1 MIACLAGAALCSQA
15 QNFKYEPDE
24 KIAGKA
30 YFSDPGIS
38 PDGSTIAFSSGGDI
52 WTVPAAGGEA
62 RLLIA
67 HPAFESRPLYSPDGK
82 WLAFNSNR
90 TGNGD
95 VYLFNLTTSELR
107 RLTYDDGNEDVSGW
121 SADGK
126 YVYFSTASHDINAMR
141 DIYRVKVEGGT
152 PMPVSNSRY
161 MTEFW
166 AAPSPDGQTV
176 AFDAR
181 GVASGQW
188 WRNGHSH
195 LDETEIWLWKAG
207 GSKGGGKG
215 EVAGPGSGTAG
226 ADGAFERVTEGGAK
240 DLWPM
245 WSKDGATLYFV
256 SDRTGPENLW
266 SMPLHGKAKQLT
278 SFSKGR
284 VLWPTISGN
293 GGTIV
298 FERNFAI
305 WKYDVATGK
314 ASEISIKRMGIPSP
328 GLPPA
333 ATGEGGGRRGGGEAM
348 RDMRLSPDGKKLAFV
363 EHGEVFVSAATG
375 GDAFRATY
383 TGANESQL
391 NWAPNSNALCY
402 ISDRD
407 EVSHVYEYNFI
418 TNKETRLT
426 ADAKDDWTPVY
437 SPDGKTL
444 VFVRDN
450 KELLALDRATG
461 KETVLA
467 KAYMGRSP
475 NGGTTIKFSADGKW
489 IAFGVTGQKGFRNV
503 YVVPAAGGE
512 ARPVSFLA
520 NTNGGNIEWGEDGKY
535 LLFTTGQRTEVR
547 NIARVDLVAKR
558 PEFGEDKFQKL
569 FSEPVPGA
577 PGNPGTPGEPG
588 RTAPAPGTP
597 GPDTSRA
604 PGPSTGD
611 TTASGGGRGRMGGR
625 RGMGG
630 TPRTEIDFK
639 DLNERLSLLALGS
652 ADVND
657 VIISHDGVVVVS
669 ATIGGQG
676 NLYVYSAGEGGRG
689 AGGGGGRPG
698 GGGSPLR
705 PLTTAPGMKM
715 EAQFSPDGKEVYYIG
730 QGGIEAVSLDSKTV
744 RTISTR
750 AEMETDFD
758 KEKVEVFRQAWT
770 AQKRGYADP
779 EMNGVDWNAVYKEFL
794 PIVAGVATTDELRRV
809 LSLMVG
815 ELNSSHSGIGGPNAY
830 TPTPTGRLGL
840 GFDRATYEEQGKF
853 KITEV
858 IDGGPADL
866 TGKVHV
872 GDYLTAIDGKMLMA
886 GDNLDEILADKVGK
900 KVTLAVTG
908 AGGATGA
915 ATVVVKPV
923 NLAAEKASLYKQWVK
938 EQREYVNRISHGRL
952 GYVHMNDM
960 SQESLDQLYLDLDA
974 ENQNKEGV
982 IVDVRNNN
990 GGFVNPYALD
1000 VLTRKSYLTMINRG
1014 LPGAPARAQL
1024 GQRSLELPTILLTN
1038 QHSLSDAEDFTEGY
1052 RAMGLGKVVGEPT
1065 GGWIIFTGSVTLIDG
1080 STVRMPGSKIM
1091 DHEGKPMELHPRA
1104 VDIAVSDPIG
1114 QPAGQDAQT
1123 EAAVK
1128 ELLKEID
1135 AKK

>member
-1 MIACLAGAALCSQA
+1 MYRKQWMIACLLGIALWGRGQHVQYYYA
-15 QNFKYEPDE
+15 
-24 KIAGKA
+24 
-30 YFSDPGIS
+30 DPGIS

-52 WTVPAAGGEA
+52 WTVPVAGGDA

-82 WLAFNSNR
+82 CLAFNSNR

-95 VYLFNLTTSELR
+95 VYLLNLETSVLR

-141 DIYRVKVEGGT
+141 DVYRVKMEGGT
-152 PMPVSNSRY
+152 PMPVSDSRY

-166 AAPSPDGQTV
+166 AAPSPDGKTV

-195 LDETEIWLWKAG
+195 LDESEIWLWWPSA
-207 GSKGGGKG
+207 SSTP
-215 EVAGPGSGTAG
+215 AASAPGT
-226 ADGAFERVTEGGAK
+226 FERVTEGGAK

-245 WSKDGATLYFV
+245 WSKDATTLFFV
-256 SDRTGPENLW
+256 SDRTGTENLW

-278 SFSKGR
+278 NFSKGR
-284 VLWPTISGN
+284 VLWPTISAGGN
-293 GGTIV
+293 TIV

-305 WKYDVATGK
+305 WKYDVASGK
-314 ASEISIKRMGIPSP
+314 ASEVTIRRMGVPSP

-333 ATGEGGGRRGGGEAM
+333 AGEGGRRGGGETM
-348 RDMRLSPDGKKLAFV
+348 RDMKLSPDGKKMAFV

-391 NWAPNSNALCY
+391 NWAPNSNNLVY
-402 ISDRD
+402 VSDRED
-407 EVSHVYEYNFI
+407 VSHIYEYNFM
-418 TNKETRLT
+418 TNKETKLT
-426 ADAKDDWTPVY
+426 TNAKDDWTPVY
-437 SPDGKTL
+437 SPDSKTL

-450 KELLALDRATG
+450 KELLSLDRATG
-461 KETVLA
+461 KETLLA
-467 KAYMGRSP
+467 TAYMGRSP
-475 NGGTTIKFSADGKW
+475 NGGTTIKFSPDGKW
-489 IAFGVTGQKGFRNV
+489 IAFGATGQKGFRNV
-503 YVVPAAGGE
+503 YVVPAAGGD
-512 ARPVSFLA
+512 AKPVSFLA
-520 NTNGGNIEWGEDGKY
+520 NANGGNIEWGEDGKY
-535 LLFTTGQRTEVR
+535 LMFTTGQRTEVR

-558 PEFGEDKFQKL
+558 PEFGEDRFQKL
-569 FSEPVPGA
+569 FTEQA
-577 PGNPGTPGEPG
+577 PPGTDSGAHA
-588 RTAPAPGTP
+588 TPGTP
-597 GPDTSRA
+597 GPAT
-604 PGPSTGD
+604 D
-611 TTASGGGRGRMGGR
+611 TTAPGGGRGRMGGR
-625 RGMGG
+625 RGAGG
-630 TPRTEIDFK
+630 IPHTEIDFK
-639 DLNERLSLLALGS
+639 DLSERLSLLALGS

-657 VIISHDGVVVVS
+657 VIISRDGVVVVS
-669 ATIGGQG
+669 ANIGGQG
-676 NLYVYSAGEGGRG
+676 NLYVYSANEGGRG
-689 AGGGGGRPG
+689 AAAGGGRPG

-705 PLTTAPGMKM
+705 PLTTTPGMKS

-730 QGGIEAVSLDSKTV
+730 QSGVEAVSLDTKTV
-744 RTISTR
+744 RTINAR

-758 KEKVEVFRQAWT
+758 KEKIEVFRQAWT

-779 EMNGVDWNAVYKEFL
+779 DMNGVDWNAVYKEYL
-794 PIVAGVATTDELRRV
+794 PVVAGVASTDELRRV
-809 LSLMVG
+809 LSLLVG
-815 ELNSSHSGIGGPNAY
+815 ELNSSHSGIGGPGAY
-830 TPTPTGRLGL
+830 TPVPTGRLGL
-840 GFDRATYEEQGKF
+840 IFDRVTYEDQGKF

-858 IDGGPADL
+858 IDGGPAEL

-872 GDYLTAIDGKMLMA
+872 GDYLTAIDGKPLTA
-886 GDNLDEILADKVGK
+886 GDNLDDILADKVGK
-900 KVTLAVTG
+900 KVTLTSSTG
-908 AGGATGA
+908 S
-915 ATVVVKPV
+915 TVAVKPV

-982 IVDVRNNN
+982 VVDVRNNN

-1000 VLTRKSYLTMINRG
+1000 VLARKPYLTMINRG
-1014 LPGAPARAQL
+1014 LPGAPARALL

-1065 GGWIIFTGSVTLIDG
+1065 GGWIIFTGSVNLIDG

-1135 AKK
+1135 AAKGTKP

>member
-1 MIACLAGAALCSQA
+1 MIACLAGAALCARA

-67 HPAFESRPLYSPDGK
+67 HPAYESRPLYSPDGK

-95 VYLFNLTTSELR
+95 VYLLNLATSELR

-195 LDETEIWLWKAG
+195 LDETEIWLWKPAGSSGGTAAG
-207 GSKGGGKG
+207 G
-215 EVAGPGSGTAG
+215 AGTTGAG
-226 ADGAFERVTEGGAK
+226 GAFERVTEGGAK

-245 WSKDGATLYFV
+245 WSKDAATLYFV
-256 SDRTGPENLW
+256 SDRTGSENLW

-305 WKYDVATGK
+305 WKYDISTGK
-314 ASEISIKRMGIPSP
+314 ASEIGIKRMGIPSP

-333 ATGEGGGRRGGGEAM
+333 ATGEGGRRGGGEAI

-391 NWAPNSNALCY
+391 NWAPNSNNLCY

-426 ADAKDDWTPVY
+426 ADVKDDWTPVY

-547 NIARVDLVAKR
+547 NIARVDLTAKK

-569 FSEPVPGA
+569 FSEPTPSDSTHTPGSPGA
-577 PGNPGTPGEPG
+577 
-588 RTAPAPGTP
+588 
-597 GPDTSRA
+597 
-604 PGPSTGD
+604 D

-630 TPRTEIDFK
+630 IPRTEIDFK

-652 ADVND
+652 VDVND

-676 NLYVYSAGEGGRG
+676 NLYVYSAGEGARG
-689 AGGGGGRPG
+689 AGGGGGGRPG

-794 PIVAGVATTDELRRV
+794 PIVAGVASTDELRRV

-840 GFDRATYEEQGKF
+840 GFDRVAYEEQGKF

-872 GDYLTAIDGKMLMA
+872 GDYLTAIDGKTLTA
-886 GDNLDEILADKVGK
+886 GDNLDETLADKVGK
-900 KVTLAVTG
+900 KVTLTVTGGGAGTG

-923 NLAAEKASLYKQWVK
+923 NLAAEKALLYKQWVK

-974 ENQNKEGV
+974 DNQNKEGV

-1114 QPAGQDAQT
+1114 QPADQDAQT

-1135 AKK
+1135 AAKAGK

>member
-1 MIACLAGAALCSQA
+1 MYRKQWMIACLLGIALWGRGQRVQYYYA
-15 QNFKYEPDE
+15 
-24 KIAGKA
+24 
-30 YFSDPGIS
+30 DPGIS

-52 WTVPAAGGEA
+52 WTVPVTGGDA

-67 HPAFESRPLYSPDGK
+67 HPAYESRPIYSPDGK

-95 VYLFNLTTSELR
+95 VYLLNLATSELR

-141 DIYRVKVEGGT
+141 DVYRVKMEGGT

-195 LDETEIWLWKAG
+195 LDESEIWLWKPG
-207 GSKGGGKG
+207 G
-215 EVAGPGSGTAG
+215 AAG
-226 ADGAFERVTEGGAK
+226 ADGAFERVTDGGAK

-245 WSKDGATLYFV
+245 WSKDGTTLYFV
-256 SDRTGPENLW
+256 SDRTGVENLW
-266 SMPLHGKAKQLT
+266 MMPLHGKAKQLT

-293 GGTIV
+293 GSTIV
-298 FERNFAI
+298 FERDFAI

-314 ASEISIKRMGIPSP
+314 ASEISIKRMGVPSP

-333 ATGEGGGRRGGGEAM
+333 ATGEGGRRGGGEAM

-391 NWAPNSNALCY
+391 NWAPNSNDLCY
-402 ISDRD
+402 VSDRD
-407 EVSHVYEYNFI
+407 DVSHVYEYNFI
-418 TNKETRLT
+418 TDKETRLT
-426 ADAKDDWTPVY
+426 TDAKDDWTPVY
-437 SPDGKTL
+437 SPDGKAV

-450 KELLALDRATG
+450 KELLSFDRATG
-461 KETVLA
+461 KETLLA
-467 KAYMGRSP
+467 TAYMGRSP
-475 NGGTTIKFSADGKW
+475 NGGTTIKFSPDGKW

-535 LLFTTGQRTEVR
+535 LLFTTGQRTEIR

-569 FSEPVPGA
+569 FTEPPPASDSTHTPGSPGA
-577 PGNPGTPGEPG
+577 
-588 RTAPAPGTP
+588 
-597 GPDTSRA
+597 
-604 PGPSTGD
+604 D

-630 TPRTEIDFK
+630 GTPKTEIDFK

-652 ADVND
+652 VDVND

-689 AGGGGGRPG
+689 AAGGGGRAG

-705 PLTTAPGMKM
+705 PLTTTPGMKS
-715 EAQFSPDGKEVYYIG
+715 EAQFSPDGKEVYYIS

-744 RTISTR
+744 RSISAR
-750 AEMETDFD
+750 ADMETDFD
-758 KEKVEVFRQAWT
+758 KEKIEVFRQAWT

-779 EMNGVDWNAVYKEFL
+779 DMNGVDWNAVYKEYL
-794 PIVAGVATTDELRRV
+794 PVVSGVASTDELRRV
-809 LSLMVG
+809 LSLLVG
-815 ELNSSHSGIGGPNAY
+815 ELNSSHSGIGGPGAY
-830 TPTPTGRLGL
+830 TPVPTGRLGL
-840 GFDRATYEEQGKF
+840 GFDRVAYEDQGKF

-858 IDGGPADL
+858 IDGGPSDL

-872 GDYLTAIDGKMLMA
+872 GDYLTAIDGKPLTA
-886 GDNLDEILADKVGK
+886 GDNLDEILMDKVGK
-900 KVTLAVTG
+900 KVTLTVTGADGTPVAARGRRGRGGSDSTAVTG
-908 AGGATGA
+908 AGGVA
-915 ATVVVKPV
+915 VKPV
-923 NLAAEKASLYKQWVK
+923 NLAAEKALLYKQWVK

-1000 VLTRKSYLTMINRG
+1000 VLARKSYLTMINRG

-1135 AKK
+1135 AAKAGK